1 MDLISRVGKVTLHN
15 DKATTT
21 NSNLSVVLPSISVV
35 LPSNPSHAQFT

>member
-21 NSNLSVVLPSISVV
+21 NSNLSVVLPS
-35 LPSNPSHAQFT
+35 NPSHAQFT